1 MNEDNFKLEETD
13 LEDLYKRF
21 IRFVKHDADDNFMSG
36 IAKFIGNTKSNKST
50 DTYLI
55 GLILQ
60 KHLEMLSKEMPKLH
74 KKYIVDEDEGSGLEL
89 LNYIF
94 IMQTTTEQIISK
106 YYDICENFFDNL
118 NPFFKNEF
126 LKLSSSEILRIEKH
140 VKFMLEKHN
149 NLKKNK
155 K

>member
-1 MNEDNFKLEETD
+1 MNEDDFKLEEAD
-13 LEDLYKRF
+13 LEKLYKKFVSF
-21 IRFVKHDADDNFMSG
+21 IKHDADDNFMSG
-36 IAKFIGNTKSNKST
+36 IAEFIGKTKSTKST

-60 KHLEMLSKEMPKLH
+60 KHLEILSEEMPKLH

-94 IMQTTTEQIISK
+94 VMQTTTEQVMSK
-106 YYDICENFFDNL
+106 YYDVCENFFDNL

-126 LKLSSSEILRIEKH
+126 LRLSRPETEKIEKR

-149 NLKKNK
+149 NFKKNK